1 VNSNWRDPRSSVP
14 PTKNSKPHTLPINGE
29 LQSMLVKMFRKDGP
43 VFDVR
48 NLRKEWVKAIK
59 AAGCPDILLHDLRRS
74 AVRNMRKSGVSESV
88 VMKVSGH
95 KTAAIFRRYDIIS
108 DDDLHEA
115 MEAVET
121 NGHSTVTVAG

>member
-1 VNSNWRDPRSSVP
+1 
-14 PTKNSKPHTLPINGE
+14 
-29 LQSMLVKMFRKDGP
+29 MLVKMSRKDGH

-48 NLRKEWVKAIK
+48 NLRKEWAKATV
-59 AAGCPDILLHDLRRS
+59 AAHYPATLLHDLRRS
-74 AVRNMRKSGVSESV
+74 AVRNMRKAGVSESV
-88 VMKVSGH
+88 AMKVSGH